1 MKVWNTLK
9 VFEICRENKG
19 PWINEGWAIRTTSIL
34 CSGMKEDRRDS
45 LLDKY
50 HNTSNC
56 GTFSVRDAII
66 MFIKASNISQHIYYM
81 HEKDAGW
88 TEKSKNGVECSY
100 RCFLSSYVPSYEED
114 VDSVKKD

>member
-1 MKVWNTLK
+1 
-9 VFEICRENKG
+9 
-19 PWINEGWAIRTTSIL
+19 
-34 CSGMKEDRRDS
+34 
-45 LLDKY
+45 
-50 HNTSNC
+50 
-56 GTFSVRDAII
+56 
-66 MFIKASNISQHIYYM
+66 MFIKASNISQYIYYM